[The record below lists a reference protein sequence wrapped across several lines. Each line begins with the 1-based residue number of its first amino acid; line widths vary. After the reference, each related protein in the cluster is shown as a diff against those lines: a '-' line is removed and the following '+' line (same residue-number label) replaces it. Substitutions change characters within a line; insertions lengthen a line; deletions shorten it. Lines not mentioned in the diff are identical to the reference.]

1 MLPKPANAQGIGRS
15 STPGKLGQESDRRAV
30 LRLALLLFLG
40 FFEKFAEFR
49 NRRHVR

>member
-1 MLPKPANAQGIGRS
+1 MLPTEPTRKALAGASP
-15 STPGKLGQESDRRAV
+15 PGKLGQESDQGAV

-49 NRRHVR
+49 NRRHVG